1 MLYFFKNTCLKLFN
15 TSSLSS
21 GEIIISFTGS
31 FSTML
36 PLFDKRIASAILF
49 SINPPTLWTT
59 FLEGV
64 FEKYG
69 PTYNNCFSY
78 FLANDKIHI
87 Y

>member
-1 MLYFFKNTCLKLFN
+1 MLHFHKNTCLKLFN

-31 FSTML
+31 FSTVL
-36 PLFDKRIASAILF
+36 PLFDKLIASAILL

-59 FLEGV
+59 FLEEV
-64 FEKYG
+64 FEKSS

-78 FLANDKIHI
+78 ILAKDKIHI